1 MAAPQLR
8 GKALLCLCKEE
19 ERTRT
24 GTQTRSPPPKLS
36 PMATSLHPSP
46 RKQPGG
52 GPLRCHGNRKCRAA
66 LAPPKS
72 TRGKG
77 YRPQKMADGEAAP
90 AQQEGEMSAA
100 GPVVRKERQHR
111 GGGRPPSARDL
122 QLALAELYEDEAKRQ
137 SLRPDKA
144 TTTKMSN
151 SKGLKIDSF
160 RSLRKPERSMSDD
173 KENQRFYSGDSE
185 YRGLQ
190 ISGASNNPSKIVAEL
205 FKEAKEHGAVPLD
218 EASRTSGDFSKAKSF
233 SGGGYRLGDSSQ
245 KHSEYIYGENQDVQI
260 LLKLWRNGFSLD
272 DGELRSYSD
281 PINAQF
287 LESVKRGEIPVEL
300 QRLVHGGQVNLDMED
315 HQEQE
320 YVKPRLRFKAF
331 SGEGQKLGSLTPEIV
346 STPSSPEEEDK
357 SILNAPV
364 LIDDSVPATKIQ
376 IRLADGSRLIQ
387 RFNQTHRI
395 KDIRDFIIQSRPAF
409 ATTDFVLVTTF
420 PNKEL
425 TDESLTLREAD
436 ILNTVILQQLK

>member
-1 MAAPQLR
+1 
-8 GKALLCLCKEE
+8 
-19 ERTRT
+19 
-24 GTQTRSPPPKLS
+24 
-36 PMATSLHPSP
+36 
-46 RKQPGG
+46 
-52 GPLRCHGNRKCRAA
+52 
-66 LAPPKS
+66 
-72 TRGKG
+72 
-77 YRPQKMADGEAAP
+77 MADGEAAP

-100 GPVVRKERQHR
+100 GPGVRRERQHR

-137 SLRPDKA
+137 SLHPDKP

-218 EASRTSGDFSKAKSF
+218 EASRASGDFNKAKSF

-287 LESVKRGEIPVEL
+287 LESVKRG
-300 QRLVHGGQVNLDMED
+300 
-315 HQEQE
+315 
-320 YVKPRLRFKAF
+320 
-331 SGEGQKLGSLTPEIV
+331 LTPEIV

>member
-1 MAAPQLR
+1 
-8 GKALLCLCKEE
+8 
-19 ERTRT
+19 
-24 GTQTRSPPPKLS
+24 
-36 PMATSLHPSP
+36 
-46 RKQPGG
+46 
-52 GPLRCHGNRKCRAA
+52 
-66 LAPPKS
+66 
-72 TRGKG
+72 
-77 YRPQKMADGEAAP
+77 
-90 AQQEGEMSAA
+90 MSAA
-100 GPVVRKERQHR
+100 GSGLRRERQPR

-137 SLRPDKA
+137 SLCPDKPA
-144 TTTKMSN
+144 ATKMSN

-218 EASRTSGDFSKAKSF
+218 EASRASGDFSKPK
-233 SGGGYRLGDSSQ
+233 
-245 KHSEYIYGENQDVQI
+245 VQI